1 MTVTPT
7 YPGVYIREIPSGSR
21 TITGVATSITAF
33 IGTARRGPVD
43 EAVPIAGFGDFERA
57 FGGLWR
63 DSGLGYAVRDFF
75 TNGGSSALVIRVVHG
90 ADDPNSATDVRA
102 ERAQIRLATG
112 TPTDLV
118 LEASG
123 PGAWASGLQVD
134 ITYPEGNDADDIAAA
149 QGVAAGDLF
158 NLVVRDGSGDEA
170 PTESYLNVTSGA
182 GPRPVDLVL
191 AGSALVQVSGALP
204 AARPRDGS
212 YALFGLDVGGL
223 PLVTKDIT
231 RWAGITAVITHHVTD
246 SGGPAD
252 TAATVQGVAVD
263 QLFTLVLKTP
273 ATEERYEL
281 VTVADGTVVGGSNRI
296 DRAMAGSVLART
308 GPLPANRPDVDTYE
322 VDIDIDVG
330 GLRLVAT
337 DVTRWA
343 NGITAGVSHPP
354 DPDPATTAAA
364 DAQGVTPADLFTL
377 VLSTP
382 ATVERYPLVTVVNGT
397 PAGASN
403 RIDRAMAG
411 SAVGARRH
419 RLASDRPPGRGHL
432 RALVQ
437 AERCVRRRRERS
449 RRDRLPRIGE
459 RQDRHARPAQGGPVQ
474 PSSASPRPA
483 PPGTCPKQSGR
494 RRRPSALSDA
504 PSSSSTRPPPS

>member
-1 MTVTPT
+1 M
-7 YPGVYIREIPSGSR
+7 
-21 TITGVATSITAF
+21 
-33 IGTARRGPVD
+33 
-43 EAVPIAGFGDFERA
+43 
-57 FGGLWR
+57 
-63 DSGLGYAVRDFF
+63 
-75 TNGGSSALVIRVVHG
+75 
-90 ADDPNSATDVRA
+90 
-102 ERAQIRLATG
+102 
-112 TPTDLV
+112 
-118 LEASG
+118 
-123 PGAWASGLQVD
+123 
-134 ITYPEGNDADDIAAA
+134 
-149 QGVAAGDLF
+149 
-158 NLVVRDGSGDEA
+158 
-170 PTESYLNVTSGA
+170 
-182 GPRPVDLVL
+182 
-191 AGSALVQVSGALP
+191 
-204 AARPRDGS
+204 
-212 YALFGLDVGGL
+212 
-223 PLVTKDIT
+223 
-231 RWAGITAVITHHVTD
+231 TD

-308 GPLPANRPDVDTYE
+308 GPLPANRPDADTYE

-364 DAQGVTPADLFTL
+364 NAQGVTPADLFTL

-411 SAVGARRH
+411 SLLARVDTD
-419 RLASDRPPGRGHL
+419 S
-432 RALVQ
+432 
-437 AERCVRRRRERS
+437 
-449 RRDRLPRIGE
+449 LPT
-459 RQDRHARPAQGGPVQ
+459 ARPGEGTSEPSYKPNGVFGVDGSAPDATDYLGSANGKTGMHALLKADLFNLLCLPPTSPAGDLPEAVWAHGGGLLQ
-474 PSSASPRPA
+474 
-483 PPGTCPKQSGR
+483 
-494 RRRPSALSDA
+494 
-504 PSSSSTRPPPS
+504 